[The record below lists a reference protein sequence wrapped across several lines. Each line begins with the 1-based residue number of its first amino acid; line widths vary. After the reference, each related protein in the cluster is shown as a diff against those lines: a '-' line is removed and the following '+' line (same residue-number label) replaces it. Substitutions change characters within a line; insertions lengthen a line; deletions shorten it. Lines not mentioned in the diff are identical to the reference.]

1 MLPSFTT
8 RVKNKRIPGV
18 EVLFVL
24 TLLIFGIPMILL
36 IPPGAGYDEEDHL
49 IRVWELSAF
58 SVLPGQMSPQE
69 MRYPTLFRDLAYRQQ
84 ANAGIIDSDFW
95 RQNAGLSLYERGFVR
110 RELITKSA
118 YSPALLLP
126 QGMTMR
132 LLGHMADLPALP
144 VFYAC
149 RLAGLLSYLF
159 LVWLAI
165 RLIPFGKWIL
175 LVLAVSPIAL
185 FQATTITADTISNG
199 IGFLFIAGS
208 LRLAQL
214 NEFGWRECR
223 NLILLIFLLFLAKVN
238 LVPLVLLP
246 FLLVPPSRF
255 PKKGVYVSLIAGT
268 AMLFMIEA
276 AAWNV
281 IASRGYEFQLSNEA
295 IPGKQ
300 LLYILSHPFLF
311 LETLVRDLFSNGS
324 AYIQGLINGYGYYF
338 WTPPLVVSLLFL
350 LSLVSIHWVDSRLEQ
365 VDRKARLAFVIVFL
379 AGYLATVLSLY
390 ASFTPVGSG
399 QILGV
404 QGRYF
409 IPLVLPLFLALFSV
423 AAPGKI
429 TIASPRWAMGFLAAA
444 LSLNVLGIVL
454 AFYVPCGTTFYQ
466 TELCYRPLY
475 KDFSS
480 ETRLSPAFLDED
492 SLTQEINVACNGFTE
507 LRVLLSPSAPGKT
520 EPTRFLLK
528 ESLSEQP
535 LLDATVMNNEI
546 FEETWYPLRFNPDWT
561 SAGKQYVLNIL
572 PGAGIRLLYTTQ
584 SEFNLGELHENGQL
598 REEDIVLQYGCATGL
613 RKIWL
618 TGKP

>member
-95 RQNAGLSLYERGFVR
+95 RQNARLSLYERGFVR

-126 QGMTMR
+126 QGITLRM
-132 LLGHMADLPALP
+132 LGRTADLPALP

-149 RLAGLLSYLF
+149 RFAGLLSYLL

-185 FQATTITADTISNG
+185 FQATTITADIISNG

-208 LRLAQL
+208 LRLAQS

-246 FLLVPPSRF
+246 FLLIPPSRF

-268 AMLFMIEA
+268 AILFMIEV

-311 LETLVRDLFSNGS
+311 LQTLVRDLFSNGS
-324 AYIQGLINGYGYYF
+324 A
-338 WTPPLVVSLLFL
+338 
-350 LSLVSIHWVDSRLEQ
+350 
-365 VDRKARLAFVIVFL
+365 
-379 AGYLATVLSLY
+379 
-390 ASFTPVGSG
+390 
-399 QILGV
+399 
-404 QGRYF
+404 
-409 IPLVLPLFLALFSV
+409 
-423 AAPGKI
+423 
-429 TIASPRWAMGFLAAA
+429 
-444 LSLNVLGIVL
+444 
-454 AFYVPCGTTFYQ
+454 
-466 TELCYRPLY
+466 
-475 KDFSS
+475 
-480 ETRLSPAFLDED
+480 
-492 SLTQEINVACNGFTE
+492 
-507 LRVLLSPSAPGKT
+507 
-520 EPTRFLLK
+520 
-528 ESLSEQP
+528 
-535 LLDATVMNNEI
+535 
-546 FEETWYPLRFNPDWT
+546 
-561 SAGKQYVLNIL
+561 
-572 PGAGIRLLYTTQ
+572 
-584 SEFNLGELHENGQL
+584 
-598 REEDIVLQYGCATGL
+598 
-613 RKIWL
+613 
-618 TGKP
+618 